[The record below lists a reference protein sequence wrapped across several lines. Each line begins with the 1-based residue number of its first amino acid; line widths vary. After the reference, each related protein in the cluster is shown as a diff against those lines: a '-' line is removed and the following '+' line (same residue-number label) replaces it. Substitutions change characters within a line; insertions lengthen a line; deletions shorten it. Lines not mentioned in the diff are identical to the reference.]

1 MNKERSMKYGAT
13 ITKCLL
19 VSMIILISGSATSYA
34 GDDIGLKKRVIV
46 GDFEDK
52 SSHSWYHGA
61 PPGTGMADML
71 ITALVKSGKFKVYER
86 AALDEL
92 LKEKNLS
99 MSDLAN
105 PGLEASKKVIIGDYL
120 IKATI
125 TEFGYKEEKIGGSLS
140 SSFVKGGSLKNYSG
154 RVGVDLRI
162 INIGTSEVILAED
175 IAESESS
182 KSIALS
188 TDEFSFGDQKR
199 FDDHVVGKATRKVI
213 NKIVDKVAE
222 QTGKTPWSGIL
233 IVADEFLFIDGGTEL
248 GIKPGMQFEVKRF
261 SKEVKHP
268 KTGKVL
274 KVLYD
279 DVGVVKATE
288 VEDGITTVE
297 AVSGSG
303 FAEGDMV
310 ELKK

>member
-1 MNKERSMKYGAT
+1 MK
-13 ITKCLL
+13 ITNFRLITMLILAFLL
-19 VSMIILISGSATSYA
+19 VGMIFSTSLIA
-34 GDDIGLKKRVIV
+34 GDKKGEIGLKKKVIV
-46 GDFEDK
+46 GTFENK
-52 SSHSWYHGA
+52 ASHSWYHGA

-105 PGLEASKKVIIGDYL
+105 PSANVANKLSIGDYL
-120 IKATI
+120 VKATI
-125 TEFGYKEEKIGGSLS
+125 TEFGYKEKKIGGSIKKT
-140 SSFVKGGSLKNYSG
+140 FIKGGSLTEYSG

-162 INIGTSEVILAED
+162 IDIGTSEVLYAEEV
-175 IAESESS
+175 AESE
-182 KSIALS
+182 KSRSIGFS
-188 TDEFSFGDQKR
+188 TSEFSFGDANR

-213 NKIVDKVAE
+213 NKIVDKLAE
-222 QTGKTPWSGIL
+222 QSVKTPWSGIL

-248 GIKPGMQFEVKRF
+248 GIVSGMQFDVKRYG
-261 SKEVKHP
+261 KEVKHP

-279 DVGVVKATE
+279 DVGLVKATE

-303 FAEGDMV
+303 FQEGDIV
-310 ELKK
+310 RPHKK